1 MFHLKYT
8 YSNIIDAPLQAGDVL
23 HLIKNT
29 NMNEFMEQYWSFY
42 SAGVAIF
49 FVAGIA
55 LVLRLIFFKR
65 KRRKKEPHLSFKH
78 WNHRFENDFELLEK
92 EMHAASFLPKEAV
105 KLLKKARKKEE
116 KDEKLKDKEKTV
128 KTVTA
133 IRDKLNRG
141 LKTEEVLKHHSN
153 CVYVLTFIGS
163 IMASEV
169 EQLRDQISFLL
180 QIAQPADEIVVRL
193 TSPGGA
199 VPQYGLASSQ
209 LERLKQAGLR
219 CVVCVDTVAASGGY
233 MMAAVADKII
243 AAPFAIIGSIGVVA
257 GIPNFH
263 RVLQKHE
270 VDYHLFT
277 AGKYKRT
284 ITPFSEVTDE
294 GKQKL
299 QEDLTAIH
307 EAFKR
312 LIKEGR
318 PEVDIEAIATG
329 EYWLASEAKEKGL
342 VDEIMTSDDYLC
354 SKLEE
359 CEIIEIKT
367 ETEQNR
373 LEKMLEGGTALFKQW
388 AGSRLPGVEEEMEDV
403 RQRFR

>member
-1 MFHLKYT
+1 
-8 YSNIIDAPLQAGDVL
+8 
-23 HLIKNT
+23 
-29 NMNEFMEQYWSFY
+29 MNEFMEQYWSFY
-42 SAGVAIF
+42 HAGVTIF
-49 FVAGIA
+49 LFAGLTLLIK
-55 LVLRLIFFKR
+55 LVFFKR
-65 KRRKKEPHLSFKH
+65 KRRKKEPHLKFKH
-78 WNHRFENDFELLEK
+78 WNNRFENDFERLEN
-92 EMHAASFLPKEAV
+92 ELHVAPFLPKEAI
-105 KLLKKARKKEE
+105 KLLMKARKKEVKEE
-116 KDEKLKDKEKTV
+116 KRKEKEKSVKTISTIREKLKDG
-128 KTVTA
+128 
-133 IRDKLNRG
+133 LNS
-141 LKTEEVLKHHSN
+141 EEVLKQHSN

-263 RVLQKHE
+263 RVLQKNE

-284 ITPFSEVTDE
+284 VTPFSEVTDE

-299 QEDLTAIH
+299 QDDLTAIH

-318 PEVDIEAIATG
+318 PDVDIEEIATG
-329 EYWLASEAKEKGL
+329 EYWLASQAKEKGL
-342 VDEIMTSDDYLC
+342 VDEIMTSDDYLG
-354 SKLEE
+354 SKLDD
-359 CEIIEIKT
+359 CEVIEITT

-373 LEKMLEGGTALFKQW
+373 IEKLIEGGASLFRQW
-388 AGSRLPGVEEEMEDV
+388 TSSRIPGAGEELEDV

>member
-1 MFHLKYT
+1 
-8 YSNIIDAPLQAGDVL
+8 
-23 HLIKNT
+23 
-29 NMNEFMEQYWSFY
+29 MNEFMEQYWSFY
-42 SAGVAIF
+42 HAGVTIF
-49 FVAGIA
+49 LFAGLTLLIK
-55 LVLRLIFFKR
+55 LVFFKR
-65 KRRKKEPHLSFKH
+65 KRRKKEPHLKFKH
-78 WNHRFENDFELLEK
+78 WNQRFENDFERLEN
-92 EMHAASFLPKEAV
+92 ELHVAPFLPKEAI
-105 KLLKKARKKEE
+105 KLLMKARKKEVKEE
-116 KDEKLKDKEKTV
+116 KRKDKENSVKTISTIREKLKD
-128 KTVTA
+128 
-133 IRDKLNRG
+133 G
-141 LKTEEVLKHHSN
+141 LKSEEVLKQHSN

-263 RVLQKHE
+263 RVLQKNE

-284 ITPFSEVTDE
+284 VTPFTEVTDE

-299 QEDLTAIH
+299 QDDITAIH

-318 PEVDIEAIATG
+318 PDVDIEKIATG
-329 EYWLASEAKEKGL
+329 EYWLASQAKEKGL
-342 VDEIMTSDDYLC
+342 VDEIMTSDDYLG
-354 SKLEE
+354 SKLDD
-359 CEIIEIKT
+359 CEVIEITT

-373 LEKMLEGGTALFKQW
+373 IEKLIEGGASLFRKW
-388 AGSRLPGVEEEMEDV
+388 TSSRIPGAGEELEDV

>member
-1 MFHLKYT
+1 
-8 YSNIIDAPLQAGDVL
+8 
-23 HLIKNT
+23 
-29 NMNEFMEQYWSFY
+29 MNEFMEQYWSFY
-42 SAGVAIF
+42 HAGVTIF
-49 FVAGIA
+49 LFAGLTLLIK
-55 LVLRLIFFKR
+55 LVFFKR
-65 KRRKKEPHLSFKH
+65 KRRKKEPHLKFKH
-78 WNHRFENDFELLEK
+78 WNQRFENDFERLEN
-92 EMHAASFLPKEAV
+92 ELHVAPFLPKEAI
-105 KLLKKARKKEE
+105 KLLMKARKKEVKEE
-116 KDEKLKDKEKTV
+116 KRKDKEKSVKTISTIQEKLKD
-128 KTVTA
+128 
-133 IRDKLNRG
+133 G
-141 LKTEEVLKHHSN
+141 LKSEEVLKQHSN

-163 IMASEV
+163 IMAPEV

-263 RVLQKHE
+263 RVLQKNE

-284 ITPFSEVTDE
+284 VTPFTEVTDE

-299 QEDLTAIH
+299 QDDITAIH

-318 PEVDIEAIATG
+318 PDVDIEEIATG
-329 EYWLASEAKEKGL
+329 EYWLASQAKEKGL
-342 VDEIMTSDDYLC
+342 VDEIMTSDDYLG
-354 SKLEE
+354 SKLDD
-359 CEIIEIKT
+359 CEVIEITT

-373 LEKMLEGGTALFKQW
+373 IEKLIEGGASLFRQW
-388 AGSRLPGVEEEMEDV
+388 TSSRILGAGEELEDI

>member
-1 MFHLKYT
+1 
-8 YSNIIDAPLQAGDVL
+8 
-23 HLIKNT
+23 
-29 NMNEFMEQYWSFY
+29 MNEFMEQYWSFY
-42 SAGVAIF
+42 NAGVTIF
-49 FVAGIA
+49 LIAGLA
-55 LVLRLIFFKR
+55 LIIKLVFFKR
-65 KRRKKEPHLSFKH
+65 KRRKKEPHLKFKH
-78 WNHRFENDFELLEK
+78 WNQRFENDFERLEK
-92 EMHAASFLPKEAV
+92 ELHVAPFLPKEAT
-105 KLLKKARKKEE
+105 KLLIKARKKEVKEE
-116 KDEKLKDKEKTV
+116 KRKDKEKSVKTISTIREKLKDG
-128 KTVTA
+128 
-133 IRDKLNRG
+133 LNS
-141 LKTEEVLKHHSN
+141 EEVLKQHSN

-263 RVLQKHE
+263 RVLQKNE

-284 ITPFSEVTDE
+284 VTPFTEVTDE

-299 QEDLTAIH
+299 QDDITAIH

-318 PEVDIEAIATG
+318 PDVDIEEIATG
-329 EYWLASEAKEKGL
+329 EYWLASQAKEKGL
-342 VDEIMTSDDYLC
+342 VDEIMTSDDYLG
-354 SKLEE
+354 SKLDD
-359 CEIIEIKT
+359 CEVIEITT

-373 LEKMLEGGTALFKQW
+373 IEKLIEGGASLFRQW
-388 AGSRLPGVEEEMEDV
+388 TSSRIPGAGEELEDV

>member
-1 MFHLKYT
+1 
-8 YSNIIDAPLQAGDVL
+8 
-23 HLIKNT
+23 
-29 NMNEFMEQYWSFY
+29 MNEFMEQYWSFY
-42 SAGVAIF
+42 NAGVTIF
-49 FVAGIA
+49 LFAG
-55 LVLRLIFFKR
+55 LTLIIKIVFFKR
-65 KRRKKEPHLSFKH
+65 KRRKKESHLKFKH
-78 WNHRFENDFELLEK
+78 WNRRFENDFERLEK
-92 EMHAASFLPKEAV
+92 ELHVAPFLPKEAT
-105 KLLKKARKKEE
+105 KLLIKAKKKEVKEE
-116 KDEKLKDKEKTV
+116 KRKDKEKSVKTITTIREKLKD
-128 KTVTA
+128 
-133 IRDKLNRG
+133 G
-141 LKTEEVLKHHSN
+141 LKSEEVLKQHSN
-153 CVYVLTFIGS
+153 CVYVLTVIGS

-263 RVLQKHE
+263 RVLQKNE

-284 ITPFSEVTDE
+284 VTPFSEVTDE

-299 QEDLTAIH
+299 QDDITAIH

-318 PEVDIEAIATG
+318 PDVDIEKIATG
-329 EYWLASEAKEKGL
+329 EYWLASQAKEKGL
-342 VDEIMTSDDYLC
+342 VDEILTSDDYLG
-354 SKLEE
+354 SKLDD
-359 CEIIEIKT
+359 CEVIEITT

-373 LEKMLEGGTALFKQW
+373 LEKLIEGGASLFRQW
-388 AGSRLPGVEEEMEDV
+388 TSSRIPGAGEELEDV

>member
-1 MFHLKYT
+1 
-8 YSNIIDAPLQAGDVL
+8 
-23 HLIKNT
+23 
-29 NMNEFMEQYWSFY
+29 MNEFIEQYWSFY

-49 FVAGIA
+49 LFAGFA
-55 LVLRLIFFKR
+55 LVLKLIFFKR
-65 KRRKKEPHLSFKH
+65 KRRKKEPHLTFKH
-78 WNHRFENDFELLEK
+78 WNHRFENDFEHLER
-92 EMHAASFLPKEAV
+92 EMHAASFLPKDAA

-116 KDEKLKDKEKTV
+116 KNEKKDKEKSI
-128 KTVTA
+128 KTVTT
-133 IRDKLNRG
+133 IREKLQSG
-141 LKTEEVLKHHSN
+141 LKTEDVLKEHSN

-163 IMASEV
+163 VMATEV
-169 EQLRDQISFLL
+169 EQLREQISFLL
-180 QIAQPADEIVVRL
+180 QVAQPADEIVVRL

-199 VPQYGLASSQ
+199 VSQYGLASSQ

-233 MMAAVADKII
+233 MMASVADKII

-284 ITPFSEVTDE
+284 VTPFSEVTDE

-299 QEDLTAIH
+299 QDDLTAIH
-307 EAFKR
+307 EAFKQ
-312 LIKEGR
+312 LIKAGR
-318 PEVDIEAIATG
+318 PDVDIEEIATG
-329 EYWLASEAKEKGL
+329 EYWLATQAKEKGL

-354 SKLEE
+354 SKLDE

-367 ETEQNR
+367 EIEQNR
-373 LEKMLEGGTALFKQW
+373 LEKFLEGGTSIFKQW
-388 AGSRLPGVEEEMEDV
+388 TASRIPGVGEEMEDV

>member
-1 MFHLKYT
+1 
-8 YSNIIDAPLQAGDVL
+8 
-23 HLIKNT
+23 
-29 NMNEFMEQYWSFY
+29 MEQYWSFY

-49 FVAGIA
+49 LFAGFA
-55 LVLRLIFFKR
+55 LILKLVFFKR

-78 WNHRFENDFELLEK
+78 WNHRFENDFEHLER
-92 EMHAASFLPKEAV
+92 EMHATSFLPKDAT

-116 KDEKLKDKEKTV
+116 KNEKIKDKEKST
-128 KTVTA
+128 KTITT
-133 IRDKLNRG
+133 IREKLQRG
-141 LKTEEVLKHHSN
+141 LKTEDVLKEHSN
-153 CVYVLTFIGS
+153 YVYVLTFIGS

-169 EQLRDQISFLL
+169 EQLREQISFLI
-180 QIAQPADEIVVRL
+180 QVAQPADEIVVRL

-199 VPQYGLASSQ
+199 VSQYGLASSQ

-233 MMAAVADKII
+233 MMASVADKII
-243 AAPFAIIGSIGVVA
+243 AAPFALIGSIGVVA

-284 ITPFSEVTDE
+284 VTPFSEVTDE

-299 QEDLTAIH
+299 QDDLTAIH
-307 EAFKR
+307 EAFKQ
-312 LIKEGR
+312 LIKDGR
-318 PEVDIEAIATG
+318 PDVDIEEVATG
-329 EYWLASEAKEKGL
+329 EYWLASKAKEKGL

-354 SKLEE
+354 SKLDD

-367 ETEQNR
+367 EIEQNR
-373 LEKMLEGGTALFKQW
+373 LERLLEGGTSIFKQW
-388 AGSRLPGVEEEMEDV
+388 TASRITGVGEELEDV

>member
-1 MFHLKYT
+1 
-8 YSNIIDAPLQAGDVL
+8 
-23 HLIKNT
+23 
-29 NMNEFMEQYWSFY
+29 MNEFMEQYWSFY
-42 SAGVAIF
+42 HAGVTIF
-49 FVAGIA
+49 LFAGLTLLIK
-55 LVLRLIFFKR
+55 LVFFKR
-65 KRRKKEPHLSFKH
+65 KRRKKEPHLKFKH
-78 WNHRFENDFELLEK
+78 WNNRFENDFERLEK
-92 EMHAASFLPKEAV
+92 ELHVAPFLPKEAI
-105 KLLKKARKKEE
+105 KLLMKARKKEAKEE
-116 KDEKLKDKEKTV
+116 KRKDKENSVKTISTIREKLKD
-128 KTVTA
+128 
-133 IRDKLNRG
+133 G
-141 LKTEEVLKHHSN
+141 LKSEEVLKQHSN

-263 RVLQKHE
+263 RVLQKNE

-284 ITPFSEVTDE
+284 VTPFTEVTDE

-299 QEDLTAIH
+299 QDDITAIH

-318 PEVDIEAIATG
+318 PDVDIEEIATG
-329 EYWLASEAKEKGL
+329 EYWLASQAKEKGL
-342 VDEIMTSDDYLC
+342 VDEIMTSDDYLG
-354 SKLEE
+354 SKLDD
-359 CEIIEIKT
+359 CEVIEITT

-373 LEKMLEGGTALFKQW
+373 IEKLIEGGASLFRQW
-388 AGSRLPGVEEEMEDV
+388 TSSRIPGAGEELEDV

>member
-1 MFHLKYT
+1 
-8 YSNIIDAPLQAGDVL
+8 
-23 HLIKNT
+23 
-29 NMNEFMEQYWSFY
+29 MNEFMEQYWSFY
-42 SAGVAIF
+42 HAGVTIF
-49 FVAGIA
+49 LFAGLTLLIK
-55 LVLRLIFFKR
+55 LVFFKR
-65 KRRKKEPHLSFKH
+65 KRRKKEPHLKFKH
-78 WNHRFENDFELLEK
+78 WNQRFENDFERLEN
-92 EMHAASFLPKEAV
+92 ELHVAPFLPKEAI
-105 KLLKKARKKEE
+105 KLLMKARKKEVKEE
-116 KDEKLKDKEKTV
+116 KRKDKEKSVKTISTIQEKLKD
-128 KTVTA
+128 
-133 IRDKLNRG
+133 G
-141 LKTEEVLKHHSN
+141 LKSEEVLKQHSN

-163 IMASEV
+163 IMAPEV

-219 CVVCVDTVAASGGY
+219 CIVCVDTVAASGGY

-263 RVLQKHE
+263 RVLQKNE

-284 ITPFSEVTDE
+284 VTPFTEVTDE

-299 QEDLTAIH
+299 QDDITAIH

-318 PEVDIEAIATG
+318 PDVDIEGIATG
-329 EYWLASEAKEKGL
+329 EYWLASQAKEKGL
-342 VDEIMTSDDYLC
+342 VDEIMTSDDYLG
-354 SKLEE
+354 SKLDD
-359 CEIIEIKT
+359 CEVIEITT

-373 LEKMLEGGTALFKQW
+373 IEKLIEGGASLFRQW
-388 AGSRLPGVEEEMEDV
+388 TSSRIPGAGEELEDV

>member
-1 MFHLKYT
+1 
-8 YSNIIDAPLQAGDVL
+8 
-23 HLIKNT
+23 
-29 NMNEFMEQYWSFY
+29 MNEFMEQYWSFY
-42 SAGVAIF
+42 HAGVTIF
-49 FVAGIA
+49 LFAGLTLLIK
-55 LVLRLIFFKR
+55 LVFFKR
-65 KRRKKEPHLSFKH
+65 KRRKKEPHLKFKH
-78 WNHRFENDFELLEK
+78 WNQRFENDFERLEN
-92 EMHAASFLPKEAV
+92 ELHVAPFLPKEAI
-105 KLLKKARKKEE
+105 KLLMKARKKEGKEE
-116 KDEKLKDKEKTV
+116 KRKDKENSVKTISTIREKLKD
-128 KTVTA
+128 
-133 IRDKLNRG
+133 G
-141 LKTEEVLKHHSN
+141 LKSEEVLKQHSN

-263 RVLQKHE
+263 RVLQKNE

-284 ITPFSEVTDE
+284 VTPFSEVTDE

-299 QEDLTAIH
+299 QDDITAIH

-318 PEVDIEAIATG
+318 PDVDIEKIATG
-329 EYWLASEAKEKGL
+329 EYWLASQAKEKGL
-342 VDEIMTSDDYLC
+342 VDEIMTSDDYLG
-354 SKLEE
+354 SKLDD
-359 CEIIEIKT
+359 CEVIEITT

-373 LEKMLEGGTALFKQW
+373 IEKLIEGGASLFRQW
-388 AGSRLPGVEEEMEDV
+388 TSSRIPGAGEELEDV

>member
-1 MFHLKYT
+1 
-8 YSNIIDAPLQAGDVL
+8 
-23 HLIKNT
+23 
-29 NMNEFMEQYWSFY
+29 MNEFMEQYWSFY
-42 SAGVAIF
+42 HAGVIIF
-49 FVAGIA
+49 LFAGLA
-55 LVLRLIFFKR
+55 LIIKIVFFKR
-65 KRRKKEPHLSFKH
+65 KRRKKEPHLKFKH
-78 WNHRFENDFELLEK
+78 WNHRFENDFERLEK
-92 EMHAASFLPKEAV
+92 ELHVAPFLPKEAT
-105 KLLKKARKKEE
+105 KLLMKAKKKEVKEE
-116 KDEKLKDKEKTV
+116 KRKDKEKSVKTITTIREKLKD
-128 KTVTA
+128 
-133 IRDKLNRG
+133 G
-141 LKTEEVLKHHSN
+141 LKSEEVLKQHSN

-243 AAPFAIIGSIGVVA
+243 AAPFAIIGSIGVVT

-263 RVLQKHE
+263 RVLQKNE

-284 ITPFSEVTDE
+284 VTPFSEVTDE

-299 QEDLTAIH
+299 QDDITAIH

-318 PEVDIEAIATG
+318 PDVDIEKIATG
-329 EYWLASEAKEKGL
+329 EYWLALQAKEKGL
-342 VDEIMTSDDYLC
+342 VDEIMTSDDYLG
-354 SKLEE
+354 SKLDD
-359 CEIIEIKT
+359 CEVCLLYT
-367 ETEQNR
+367 SPSPR
-373 LEKMLEGGTALFKQW
+373 
-388 AGSRLPGVEEEMEDV
+388 D
-403 RQRFR
+403 

>member
-1 MFHLKYT
+1 
-8 YSNIIDAPLQAGDVL
+8 
-23 HLIKNT
+23 
-29 NMNEFMEQYWSFY
+29 MNEFMEQYWSFY
-42 SAGVAIF
+42 HAGVTIF
-49 FVAGIA
+49 LFAGLTLLIK
-55 LVLRLIFFKR
+55 LVFFKR
-65 KRRKKEPHLSFKH
+65 KRRKKEPHLKFKH
-78 WNHRFENDFELLEK
+78 WNNRFEKDFERLEN
-92 EMHAASFLPKEAV
+92 ELHVAPFLPKEAI
-105 KLLKKARKKEE
+105 KLLMKARKKEVKEE
-116 KDEKLKDKEKTV
+116 KRKDKEKSVKTISTIREKLKD
-128 KTVTA
+128 
-133 IRDKLNRG
+133 G
-141 LKTEEVLKHHSN
+141 LKSEEVLKQHSN

-209 LERLKQAGLR
+209 LERLNQAGLR

-263 RVLQKHE
+263 RVLQKNE

-284 ITPFSEVTDE
+284 VTPFTEVTDE

-299 QEDLTAIH
+299 QDDITAIH

-318 PEVDIEAIATG
+318 PDVDIEEIATG
-329 EYWLASEAKEKGL
+329 EYWLASQAKEKGL
-342 VDEIMTSDDYLC
+342 VDEIMTSDDYLG
-354 SKLEE
+354 SKLDD
-359 CEIIEIKT
+359 CEVIEITT

-373 LEKMLEGGTALFKQW
+373 IEKLIEGGASLFRQW
-388 AGSRLPGVEEEMEDV
+388 TSSRIPGAGEELEDV

>member
-1 MFHLKYT
+1 
-8 YSNIIDAPLQAGDVL
+8 
-23 HLIKNT
+23 
-29 NMNEFMEQYWSFY
+29 MEQYWSFY

-49 FVAGIA
+49 LFAGFA
-55 LVLRLIFFKR
+55 LVLKLIFFKR
-65 KRRKKEPHLSFKH
+65 KRRKKEPHLTFKH
-78 WNHRFENDFELLEK
+78 WNNRFENDFEHLER
-92 EMHAASFLPKEAV
+92 EMHAASFLPKDAA

-116 KDEKLKDKEKTV
+116 KNEKQKDKEKST
-128 KTVTA
+128 KTVTT
-133 IRDKLNRG
+133 IREKLQRG
-141 LKTEEVLKHHSN
+141 LKTEDVLKEHSN

-169 EQLRDQISFLL
+169 EQLREQISFLL
-180 QIAQPADEIVVRL
+180 QVAQPADEIVVRL

-199 VPQYGLASSQ
+199 VSQYGLASSQ

-233 MMAAVADKII
+233 MMASVADKII
-243 AAPFAIIGSIGVVA
+243 AAPFALIGSIGVVA

-263 RVLQKHE
+263 RVLKKHE

-284 ITPFSEVTDE
+284 VTPFSEVTDE

-299 QEDLTAIH
+299 QDDLTAIH
-307 EAFKR
+307 EAFKQ
-312 LIKEGR
+312 LIKAGR
-318 PEVDIEAIATG
+318 PNVDIEEIATG
-329 EYWLASEAKEKGL
+329 EYWLASQAKEKGL

-354 SKLEE
+354 SKLDD

-367 ETEQNR
+367 EIEQNR
-373 LEKMLEGGTALFKQW
+373 LEKLLEGGTSMFKQW
-388 AGSRLPGVEEEMEDV
+388 TASRIPGVGEELEDV

>member
-1 MFHLKYT
+1 
-8 YSNIIDAPLQAGDVL
+8 
-23 HLIKNT
+23 
-29 NMNEFMEQYWSFY
+29 MNEFMEQYWSFY
-42 SAGVAIF
+42 HAGVTIF
-49 FVAGIA
+49 LFAGLTLLIK
-55 LVLRLIFFKR
+55 LVFFKR
-65 KRRKKEPHLSFKH
+65 KRRKKEPHLKFKH
-78 WNHRFENDFELLEK
+78 WNNRFENDFERLEK
-92 EMHAASFLPKEAV
+92 ELHVAPFLPKEAI
-105 KLLKKARKKEE
+105 KLLMKARKKEVKEE
-116 KDEKLKDKEKTV
+116 KRKDKENSVKTISTIREKLKD
-128 KTVTA
+128 
-133 IRDKLNRG
+133 G
-141 LKTEEVLKHHSN
+141 LKSEEVLKQHSN

-163 IMASEV
+163 IMAPEV

-263 RVLQKHE
+263 RVLQKNE

-284 ITPFSEVTDE
+284 VTPFTEVTDE

-299 QEDLTAIH
+299 QDDITAIH

-318 PEVDIEAIATG
+318 PDVDIEEIATG
-329 EYWLASEAKEKGL
+329 EYWLASQAKEKGL
-342 VDEIMTSDDYLC
+342 VDEIMTSDDYLG
-354 SKLEE
+354 SKLDD
-359 CEIIEIKT
+359 CEVIEITT

-373 LEKMLEGGTALFKQW
+373 IEKLIQGGASLFRKW
-388 AGSRLPGVEEEMEDV
+388 TSSRIPGAGEELEDV
-403 RQRFR
+403 RQRFK

>member
-1 MFHLKYT
+1 
-8 YSNIIDAPLQAGDVL
+8 
-23 HLIKNT
+23 
-29 NMNEFMEQYWSFY
+29 
-42 SAGVAIF
+42 VAIF
-49 FVAGIA
+49 LFAGFA
-55 LVLRLIFFKR
+55 LVLKLIFFKR
-65 KRRKKEPHLSFKH
+65 KRRKKEPHLTFKH
-78 WNHRFENDFELLEK
+78 WNHRFENDFEHLER
-92 EMHAASFLPKEAV
+92 EMHAASFLPKDAA

-116 KDEKLKDKEKTV
+116 KNEKLKDKEKSI
-128 KTVTA
+128 KTVTT
-133 IRDKLNRG
+133 IREKLQRG
-141 LKTEEVLKHHSN
+141 LKTEDVLKEHSN

-163 IMASEV
+163 VMATEV
-169 EQLRDQISFLL
+169 EQLREQISFLL
-180 QIAQPADEIVVRL
+180 QVAQPADEIVVRL

-199 VPQYGLASSQ
+199 VSQYGLASSQ

-233 MMAAVADKII
+233 MMASVADKII

-284 ITPFSEVTDE
+284 VTPFSEVTDE

-299 QEDLTAIH
+299 QDDLTAIH
-307 EAFKR
+307 EAFKQ
-312 LIKEGR
+312 LIKAGR
-318 PEVDIEAIATG
+318 PDVDIEEIATG
-329 EYWLASEAKEKGL
+329 EYWLATQAKEKGL

-354 SKLEE
+354 SKLDE

-367 ETEQNR
+367 EIEQNR
-373 LEKMLEGGTALFKQW
+373 LEKFLEGGTSIFKQW
-388 AGSRLPGVEEEMEDV
+388 TASRIPGVGEEMEDV

>member
-1 MFHLKYT
+1 
-8 YSNIIDAPLQAGDVL
+8 
-23 HLIKNT
+23 
-29 NMNEFMEQYWSFY
+29 MNEFMEQYWSFY
-42 SAGVAIF
+42 HAGVTIF
-49 FVAGIA
+49 LFAGLTLLIK
-55 LVLRLIFFKR
+55 LVFFKR
-65 KRRKKEPHLSFKH
+65 KRRKKEPHLKFKH
-78 WNHRFENDFELLEK
+78 WNQRFENDFEQLEK
-92 EMHAASFLPKEAV
+92 ELNVAPFLPKEAT
-105 KLLKKARKKEE
+105 KLLIKARKKEVKEE
-116 KDEKLKDKEKTV
+116 KRKDKEKSVKTISTIREKLKDG
-128 KTVTA
+128 
-133 IRDKLNRG
+133 LNS
-141 LKTEEVLKHHSN
+141 EEVLKQHSN

-263 RVLQKHE
+263 RVLQKNE

-284 ITPFSEVTDE
+284 VTPFTEVTDE

-299 QEDLTAIH
+299 QDDITAIH

-318 PEVDIEAIATG
+318 PDVDIEEIATG
-329 EYWLASEAKEKGL
+329 EYWLASQAKEKGL
-342 VDEIMTSDDYLC
+342 VDEIMTSDDYLG
-354 SKLEE
+354 SKLDD
-359 CEIIEIKT
+359 CEVIEITT

-373 LEKMLEGGTALFKQW
+373 LEKLIEGGASLFRQW
-388 AGSRLPGVEEEMEDV
+388 TSSRIPGAGEELEDV

>member
-1 MFHLKYT
+1 
-8 YSNIIDAPLQAGDVL
+8 
-23 HLIKNT
+23 
-29 NMNEFMEQYWSFY
+29 MNEFMEQYWSFY
-42 SAGVAIF
+42 HAGVTIF
-49 FVAGIA
+49 LFAGLTLLIK
-55 LVLRLIFFKR
+55 LVFFKR
-65 KRRKKEPHLSFKH
+65 KRRKKEPHLKFKH
-78 WNHRFENDFELLEK
+78 WNNRFENDFERLEK
-92 EMHAASFLPKEAV
+92 ELNVAPFLPKEAT
-105 KLLKKARKKEE
+105 KLLIKARKKEVKEE
-116 KDEKLKDKEKTV
+116 KRKEKEKSVKTISTIREKLKDG
-128 KTVTA
+128 
-133 IRDKLNRG
+133 LNS
-141 LKTEEVLKHHSN
+141 EEVLKQHSN

-263 RVLQKHE
+263 RVLQKNE

-284 ITPFSEVTDE
+284 VTPFTEVTDE

-299 QEDLTAIH
+299 QDDITAIH

-318 PEVDIEAIATG
+318 PDVDIEEIATG
-329 EYWLASEAKEKGL
+329 EYWLASQAKEKGL
-342 VDEIMTSDDYLC
+342 VDEIMTSDDYLG
-354 SKLEE
+354 SKLDD
-359 CEIIEIKT
+359 CEVIEITT

-373 LEKMLEGGTALFKQW
+373 IEKLIEGGASLFRQW
-388 AGSRLPGVEEEMEDV
+388 TSSRIPGAGEELEDV

>member
-1 MFHLKYT
+1 
-8 YSNIIDAPLQAGDVL
+8 
-23 HLIKNT
+23 
-29 NMNEFMEQYWSFY
+29 MNEFMEQYWSFY
-42 SAGVAIF
+42 HAGVTIF
-49 FVAGIA
+49 LFAGLA
-55 LVLRLIFFKR
+55 LIIKIVFFKR
-65 KRRKKEPHLSFKH
+65 KRRKKEPHLKFKH
-78 WNHRFENDFELLEK
+78 WNRRFENDFERLEK
-92 EMHAASFLPKEAV
+92 ELHVAPFLPKEAT
-105 KLLKKARKKEE
+105 KLLMKAKKKEVKEE
-116 KDEKLKDKEKTV
+116 KRKDKEKSVKTITTIREKLKDG
-128 KTVTA
+128 
-133 IRDKLNRG
+133 LNS
-141 LKTEEVLKHHSN
+141 EEVIKQHSN
-153 CVYVLTFIGS
+153 CVYVLTFIGG

-209 LERLKQAGLR
+209 LERLKQAGLS

-243 AAPFAIIGSIGVVA
+243 AAPFAIIGSIGVVT

-263 RVLQKHE
+263 RVLQKNE

-284 ITPFSEVTDE
+284 VTPFSEVTDE

-299 QEDLTAIH
+299 QDDITAIH

-318 PEVDIEAIATG
+318 PDVDIEKIATG
-329 EYWLASEAKEKGL
+329 EYWLASQAKEKGL
-342 VDEIMTSDDYLC
+342 VDEIMTSDDYLG
-354 SKLEE
+354 SKLDD
-359 CEIIEIKT
+359 CEVIEITT

-373 LEKMLEGGTALFKQW
+373 IEKLIEGGATLFRKW
-388 AGSRLPGVEEEMEDV
+388 TSSRIPGAGEELEDV

>member
-1 MFHLKYT
+1 
-8 YSNIIDAPLQAGDVL
+8 
-23 HLIKNT
+23 
-29 NMNEFMEQYWSFY
+29 MNEFMEQYWSFY
-42 SAGVAIF
+42 HAGVTIF
-49 FVAGIA
+49 LFAGLTLLIK
-55 LVLRLIFFKR
+55 LVFFKR
-65 KRRKKEPHLSFKH
+65 KRRKKEPHLKFKH
-78 WNHRFENDFELLEK
+78 WNNRFENDFERLEN
-92 EMHAASFLPKEAV
+92 ELHVAPFLPKEAI
-105 KLLKKARKKEE
+105 KLLMKARKKEVKEE
-116 KDEKLKDKEKTV
+116 KRKDKENSVKTISTIREKLK
-128 KTVTA
+128 
-133 IRDKLNRG
+133 NG
-141 LKTEEVLKHHSN
+141 LKSEEVLKQHSN

-263 RVLQKHE
+263 RVLQKNE

-284 ITPFSEVTDE
+284 VTPFTEVTDE

-299 QEDLTAIH
+299 QDDITAIH

-318 PEVDIEAIATG
+318 PDVDIEEIATG
-329 EYWLASEAKEKGL
+329 EYWLASQAKEKGL
-342 VDEIMTSDDYLC
+342 VDEIMTSDDYLG
-354 SKLEE
+354 SKLDD
-359 CEIIEIKT
+359 CEVIEITT

-373 LEKMLEGGTALFKQW
+373 IEKLIEGGSSLFRQW
-388 AGSRLPGVEEEMEDV
+388 TSSRIPGAGEELEDV

>member
-1 MFHLKYT
+1 
-8 YSNIIDAPLQAGDVL
+8 
-23 HLIKNT
+23 
-29 NMNEFMEQYWSFY
+29 MNEFMEQYWSFY
-42 SAGVAIF
+42 HAGVTIF
-49 FVAGIA
+49 LFAGLTLLIK
-55 LVLRLIFFKR
+55 LVFFKR
-65 KRRKKEPHLSFKH
+65 KRRKKEPHLKFKH
-78 WNHRFENDFELLEK
+78 WNQRFENDFERLEN
-92 EMHAASFLPKEAV
+92 ELHVAPFLPKEAI
-105 KLLKKARKKEE
+105 KLLMKARKKEVKEE
-116 KDEKLKDKEKTV
+116 KRKDKENSVKTISTIREKLKD
-128 KTVTA
+128 
-133 IRDKLNRG
+133 G
-141 LKTEEVLKHHSN
+141 LKSEEVLKQHSN

-169 EQLRDQISFLL
+169 EQLRDLISFLL

-199 VPQYGLASSQ
+199 VPLYGLASSQ

-263 RVLQKHE
+263 RVLQKNE

-284 ITPFSEVTDE
+284 VTPFTEVTDE

-299 QEDLTAIH
+299 QDDITAIH

-318 PEVDIEAIATG
+318 PDVDIEEIATG
-329 EYWLASEAKEKGL
+329 EYWLASQAKEKGL
-342 VDEIMTSDDYLC
+342 VDEIMTSDDYLG
-354 SKLEE
+354 SKLDD
-359 CEIIEIKT
+359 CEVIEITT

-373 LEKMLEGGTALFKQW
+373 IEKLIEGGASLFRQW
-388 AGSRLPGVEEEMEDV
+388 TSSRIPGAGEELEDV

>member
-1 MFHLKYT
+1 
-8 YSNIIDAPLQAGDVL
+8 
-23 HLIKNT
+23 
-29 NMNEFMEQYWSFY
+29 MNEFMEQYWSFY
-42 SAGVAIF
+42 HAGVTIF
-49 FVAGIA
+49 LFAGLA
-55 LVLRLIFFKR
+55 LIIKIVFFKR
-65 KRRKKEPHLSFKH
+65 KRRKKEPHLKFKH
-78 WNHRFENDFELLEK
+78 WNRRFENDFERLEK
-92 EMHAASFLPKEAV
+92 ELHVAPFLPKEAT
-105 KLLKKARKKEE
+105 KLLMKAKKKEVKEE
-116 KDEKLKDKEKTV
+116 KRKDKEKSVKTITTIREKLKD
-128 KTVTA
+128 
-133 IRDKLNRG
+133 G
-141 LKTEEVLKHHSN
+141 LKSEEVLKQHSN

-263 RVLQKHE
+263 RVLQKNE

-284 ITPFSEVTDE
+284 VTPFSEVTDE

-299 QEDLTAIH
+299 QDDITAIH

-318 PEVDIEAIATG
+318 PDVDIEKIATG
-329 EYWLASEAKEKGL
+329 EYWLASQAKEKGL
-342 VDEIMTSDDYLC
+342 VDEIMTSDDYLG
-354 SKLEE
+354 SKLDD
-359 CEIIEIKT
+359 CEVIEITT

-373 LEKMLEGGTALFKQW
+373 IEKLIEGGASLFRKW
-388 AGSRLPGVEEEMEDV
+388 TSSRIPGAGEELEDV

>member
-1 MFHLKYT
+1 
-8 YSNIIDAPLQAGDVL
+8 
-23 HLIKNT
+23 
-29 NMNEFMEQYWSFY
+29 MNEFMEQYWSFY
-42 SAGVAIF
+42 HAGVTIF
-49 FVAGIA
+49 LFAGLTLLIK
-55 LVLRLIFFKR
+55 LVFFKR
-65 KRRKKEPHLSFKH
+65 KRRKKEPHLKFKH
-78 WNHRFENDFELLEK
+78 WNNRFENDFERLEK
-92 EMHAASFLPKEAV
+92 ELHVAPFLPKEAI
-105 KLLKKARKKEE
+105 KLLMKARKKEVKEE
-116 KDEKLKDKEKTV
+116 KRKDKEKSVKTISTIREKLKD
-128 KTVTA
+128 
-133 IRDKLNRG
+133 G
-141 LKTEEVLKHHSN
+141 LKSEEVLKQHSN

-263 RVLQKHE
+263 RVLQKNE

-284 ITPFSEVTDE
+284 VTPFTEVTDE

-299 QEDLTAIH
+299 QDDITAIH
-307 EAFKR
+307 DAFKR

-318 PEVDIEAIATG
+318 PDVDIEEIATG
-329 EYWLASEAKEKGL
+329 EYWLASQAKEKGL
-342 VDEIMTSDDYLC
+342 VDEIMTSDDYLG
-354 SKLEE
+354 SKLDD
-359 CEIIEIKT
+359 CEVIEITT

-373 LEKMLEGGTALFKQW
+373 IEKLIEGGASLFRKW
-388 AGSRLPGVEEEMEDV
+388 TSSRIPGAGEELEDV

>member
-1 MFHLKYT
+1 
-8 YSNIIDAPLQAGDVL
+8 
-23 HLIKNT
+23 
-29 NMNEFMEQYWSFY
+29 MNEFIEQYWSFY

-49 FVAGIA
+49 LFAGFA
-55 LVLRLIFFKR
+55 LVLKLIFFKR
-65 KRRKKEPHLSFKH
+65 KRRKKEPHLTFKH
-78 WNHRFENDFELLEK
+78 WNHRFENDFEHLER
-92 EMHAASFLPKEAV
+92 EMHAASFLPKDAA

-116 KDEKLKDKEKTV
+116 KNEKLKDKEKSI
-128 KTVTA
+128 KTVTT
-133 IRDKLNRG
+133 IREKLQRG
-141 LKTEEVLKHHSN
+141 LKTEDVLKEHSN

-163 IMASEV
+163 VMATEV
-169 EQLRDQISFLL
+169 EQLREQISFLL
-180 QIAQPADEIVVRL
+180 QVAQPADEIVVRL

-199 VPQYGLASSQ
+199 VSQYGLASSQ

-233 MMAAVADKII
+233 MMASVADKII

-284 ITPFSEVTDE
+284 VTPFSEVTDE

-299 QEDLTAIH
+299 QDDLTAIH
-307 EAFKR
+307 EAFKQ
-312 LIKEGR
+312 LIKAGR
-318 PEVDIEAIATG
+318 PDVDIEEIATG
-329 EYWLASEAKEKGL
+329 EYWLATQAKEKGL

-354 SKLEE
+354 SKLDD

-367 ETEQNR
+367 EIEQNR
-373 LEKMLEGGTALFKQW
+373 LEKFLEGGTSIFKQW
-388 AGSRLPGVEEEMEDV
+388 TASRIPGVGEEMEDV

>member
-1 MFHLKYT
+1 
-8 YSNIIDAPLQAGDVL
+8 
-23 HLIKNT
+23 
-29 NMNEFMEQYWSFY
+29 MNEFMEQYWSFY
-42 SAGVAIF
+42 HAGVTIF
-49 FVAGIA
+49 LFAGLTLLIK
-55 LVLRLIFFKR
+55 LVFFKR
-65 KRRKKEPHLSFKH
+65 KRRKKEPHLKFKH
-78 WNHRFENDFELLEK
+78 WNQRFENDFERLEN
-92 EMHAASFLPKEAV
+92 ELHVAPFLPKEAI
-105 KLLKKARKKEE
+105 KLLMKARKKEVKEE
-116 KDEKLKDKEKTV
+116 KRKDKENSVKTISTIREKLKD
-128 KTVTA
+128 
-133 IRDKLNRG
+133 G
-141 LKTEEVLKHHSN
+141 LKSEEVLKQHSN

-219 CVVCVDTVAASGGY
+219 CIVCVDTVAASGGY

-263 RVLQKHE
+263 RVLQKNE

-284 ITPFSEVTDE
+284 VTPFTEVTDE

-299 QEDLTAIH
+299 QDDITAIH

-318 PEVDIEAIATG
+318 PDVDIEEIATG
-329 EYWLASEAKEKGL
+329 EYWLASQAKEKGL
-342 VDEIMTSDDYLC
+342 VDEIMTSDDYLG
-354 SKLEE
+354 SKLDD
-359 CEIIEIKT
+359 CEVIEITT

-373 LEKMLEGGTALFKQW
+373 IEKLIEGGASLFRQW
-388 AGSRLPGVEEEMEDV
+388 TSSRIPGAGEELEDV

>member
-1 MFHLKYT
+1 
-8 YSNIIDAPLQAGDVL
+8 
-23 HLIKNT
+23 
-29 NMNEFMEQYWSFY
+29 MEQYWSFY

-49 FVAGIA
+49 LFAGFA
-55 LVLRLIFFKR
+55 LIMKLVFFKR
-65 KRRKKEPHLSFKH
+65 KRRKKEPYLSFKH
-78 WNHRFENDFELLEK
+78 WNHRFENDFEHLER
-92 EMHAASFLPKEAV
+92 EMHATSFLPKDAT

-116 KDEKLKDKEKTV
+116 KNEKLKDKEKST
-128 KTVTA
+128 KTVTT
-133 IRDKLNRG
+133 IREKLLRG
-141 LKTEEVLKHHSN
+141 LKTEDVLKEHSN
-153 CVYVLTFIGS
+153 YVYVLTFIGS

-169 EQLRDQISFLL
+169 EQLREQISFLI
-180 QIAQPADEIVVRL
+180 QVAQPADEIVVRL

-199 VPQYGLASSQ
+199 VSQYGLASSQ

-233 MMAAVADKII
+233 MMASVADKII
-243 AAPFAIIGSIGVVA
+243 AAPFALIGSIGVVA

-284 ITPFSEVTDE
+284 VTPFSEVTDE

-299 QEDLTAIH
+299 QDDLTAIH
-307 EAFKR
+307 EAFKQ
-312 LIKEGR
+312 LIKDGR
-318 PEVDIEAIATG
+318 PDVDIEEVATG
-329 EYWLASEAKEKGL
+329 EYWLASKAKEKGL

-354 SKLEE
+354 SKLDD

-367 ETEQNR
+367 EIEQNR
-373 LEKMLEGGTALFKQW
+373 LERLLEGGTSIFKQW
-388 AGSRLPGVEEEMEDV
+388 TASRITGVGEELEDV

>member
-1 MFHLKYT
+1 
-8 YSNIIDAPLQAGDVL
+8 
-23 HLIKNT
+23 
-29 NMNEFMEQYWSFY
+29 MNEFMEQYWSFY

-49 FVAGIA
+49 LFAGFA
-55 LVLRLIFFKR
+55 LVLKLIFFKR
-65 KRRKKEPHLSFKH
+65 KRRKKEPHLTFKH
-78 WNHRFENDFELLEK
+78 WNNRFENDFEHLER
-92 EMHAASFLPKEAV
+92 EMHAASFLPKDAA

-116 KDEKLKDKEKTV
+116 KNEKQKDKEKST
-128 KTVTA
+128 KTVTT
-133 IRDKLNRG
+133 IREKLQRG
-141 LKTEEVLKHHSN
+141 LKTEDVLKEHSN

-169 EQLRDQISFLL
+169 EQLREQISFLL
-180 QIAQPADEIVVRL
+180 QVAQPADEIVVRL

-199 VPQYGLASSQ
+199 VSQYGLASSQ

-233 MMAAVADKII
+233 MMASVADKII
-243 AAPFAIIGSIGVVA
+243 AAPFALIGSIGVVA

-284 ITPFSEVTDE
+284 VTPFSEVTDE

-299 QEDLTAIH
+299 QDDLTAIH
-307 EAFKR
+307 EAFKQ
-312 LIKEGR
+312 LIKAGR
-318 PEVDIEAIATG
+318 PNVDIEEIATG
-329 EYWLASEAKEKGL
+329 EYWLASQAKEKGL

-354 SKLEE
+354 SKLED

-367 ETEQNR
+367 EIEQNR
-373 LEKMLEGGTALFKQW
+373 LEKLLEGGTSMFKQW
-388 AGSRLPGVEEEMEDV
+388 TASRIPGVGEELEDV

>member
-1 MFHLKYT
+1 
-8 YSNIIDAPLQAGDVL
+8 
-23 HLIKNT
+23 
-29 NMNEFMEQYWSFY
+29 MNEFMEQYWSFY
-42 SAGVAIF
+42 HAGVTIF
-49 FVAGIA
+49 LFAGLTLLIK
-55 LVLRLIFFKR
+55 LIFFKR
-65 KRRKKEPHLSFKH
+65 KRRKKEPHLKFKH
-78 WNHRFENDFELLEK
+78 WNQRFENDFERLEN
-92 EMHAASFLPKEAV
+92 ELHVAPFLPKEAI
-105 KLLKKARKKEE
+105 KLLMKARKKEVKEE
-116 KDEKLKDKEKTV
+116 KRKDKEKSVKTITTIREKLKDG
-128 KTVTA
+128 
-133 IRDKLNRG
+133 LNS
-141 LKTEEVLKHHSN
+141 EEVLKQHSN

-263 RVLQKHE
+263 RVLQKNE

-284 ITPFSEVTDE
+284 VTPFSEVTDE
-294 GKQKL
+294 GKQKM
-299 QEDLTAIH
+299 QDDLTAIH

-318 PEVDIEAIATG
+318 PDVDIEKIATG
-329 EYWLASEAKEKGL
+329 EYWLASQAKEKGL
-342 VDEIMTSDDYLC
+342 VDEIMTSDDYLG
-354 SKLEE
+354 SKLDD
-359 CEIIEIKT
+359 CEVIEITT

-373 LEKMLEGGTALFKQW
+373 LEKLIEGGASLFRQW
-388 AGSRLPGVEEEMEDV
+388 TSSRIPGAGEELEDV

>member
-1 MFHLKYT
+1 
-8 YSNIIDAPLQAGDVL
+8 
-23 HLIKNT
+23 
-29 NMNEFMEQYWSFY
+29 MEQYWSFY
-42 SAGVAIF
+42 HAGVTIF
-49 FVAGIA
+49 LFAGLTLLIK
-55 LVLRLIFFKR
+55 LVFFKR
-65 KRRKKEPHLSFKH
+65 KRRKKEPHLKFKH
-78 WNHRFENDFELLEK
+78 WNQRFENDFERLEN
-92 EMHAASFLPKEAV
+92 ELHVAPFLPKEAI
-105 KLLKKARKKEE
+105 KLLMKARKKEVKEE
-116 KDEKLKDKEKTV
+116 KRKDKENSVKTISTIREKLKD
-128 KTVTA
+128 
-133 IRDKLNRG
+133 G
-141 LKTEEVLKHHSN
+141 LKSEEVLKQHSN

-263 RVLQKHE
+263 RVLQKNE

-284 ITPFSEVTDE
+284 VTPFTEVTDE

-299 QEDLTAIH
+299 QDDITAIH

-318 PEVDIEAIATG
+318 PDVDIEGIATG
-329 EYWLASEAKEKGL
+329 EYWLASQAKEKGL
-342 VDEIMTSDDYLC
+342 VDEIMTSDDYLG
-354 SKLEE
+354 SKLDD
-359 CEIIEIKT
+359 CEVIEITT

-373 LEKMLEGGTALFKQW
+373 IEKLIEGGASLFRQW
-388 AGSRLPGVEEEMEDV
+388 TSSRIPGAGEELEDV

>member
-1 MFHLKYT
+1 
-8 YSNIIDAPLQAGDVL
+8 
-23 HLIKNT
+23 
-29 NMNEFMEQYWSFY
+29 MNEFMEQYWSFY
-42 SAGVAIF
+42 HAGVTIF
-49 FVAGIA
+49 LFAGLTLLIK
-55 LVLRLIFFKR
+55 LVFFKR
-65 KRRKKEPHLSFKH
+65 KRRKKEPHLKFKH
-78 WNHRFENDFELLEK
+78 WNQRFENDFERLEN
-92 EMHAASFLPKEAV
+92 ELHVAPFLPKEAI
-105 KLLKKARKKEE
+105 KLLMKARKKEVKEE
-116 KDEKLKDKEKTV
+116 KRKDKENSVKTISTIREKLKD
-128 KTVTA
+128 
-133 IRDKLNRG
+133 G
-141 LKTEEVLKHHSN
+141 LKSEEVLKQHSN

-163 IMASEV
+163 IMAPEV

-263 RVLQKHE
+263 RVLQKNE

-284 ITPFSEVTDE
+284 VTPFTEVTDE

-299 QEDLTAIH
+299 QDDITAIH

-318 PEVDIEAIATG
+318 PDVDIEEIATG
-329 EYWLASEAKEKGL
+329 EYWLASQAKEKGL
-342 VDEIMTSDDYLC
+342 VDEIMTSDDYLGR
-354 SKLEE
+354 KLDD
-359 CEIIEIKT
+359 CEVIEITT

-373 LEKMLEGGTALFKQW
+373 IEKLIEGGASLFRQW
-388 AGSRLPGVEEEMEDV
+388 TSSRIPGAGEELEDV

>member
-1 MFHLKYT
+1 
-8 YSNIIDAPLQAGDVL
+8 
-23 HLIKNT
+23 
-29 NMNEFMEQYWSFY
+29 MNEFIEQYWSFY

-49 FVAGIA
+49 LFAGFA
-55 LVLRLIFFKR
+55 LVLKLIFFKR

-78 WNHRFENDFELLEK
+78 WNHRFENDFEHLER
-92 EMHAASFLPKEAV
+92 EMHAASFLPKDAA

-116 KDEKLKDKEKTV
+116 KNEKQKDKEKSI
-128 KTVTA
+128 KTVTT
-133 IRDKLNRG
+133 IREKLQSG
-141 LKTEEVLKHHSN
+141 LKTEDVLKEHSN

-163 IMASEV
+163 VMATEV
-169 EQLRDQISFLL
+169 EQLREQISFLL
-180 QIAQPADEIVVRL
+180 QVAQPADEIVVRL

-199 VPQYGLASSQ
+199 VSQYGLASSQ

-233 MMAAVADKII
+233 MMASVADKII

-284 ITPFSEVTDE
+284 VTPFSEVTDE

-299 QEDLTAIH
+299 QDDLTAIH
-307 EAFKR
+307 EAFKQ
-312 LIKEGR
+312 LIKAGR
-318 PEVDIEAIATG
+318 PDVDIEEIATG
-329 EYWLASEAKEKGL
+329 EYWLATQAKEKGL

-354 SKLEE
+354 SKLDE

-367 ETEQNR
+367 EIEQNR
-373 LEKMLEGGTALFKQW
+373 LEKFLEGGTSIFKQW
-388 AGSRLPGVEEEMEDV
+388 TASRIPGVGEEMEDV

>member
-1 MFHLKYT
+1 
-8 YSNIIDAPLQAGDVL
+8 
-23 HLIKNT
+23 
-29 NMNEFMEQYWSFY
+29 MNEFMEQYWSFY
-42 SAGVAIF
+42 NAGVTIF
-49 FVAGIA
+49 LIAGLA
-55 LVLRLIFFKR
+55 LIIKLVFFKR
-65 KRRKKEPHLSFKH
+65 KRRKKEPHLKFKH
-78 WNHRFENDFELLEK
+78 WNQRFENDFERLEK
-92 EMHAASFLPKEAV
+92 ELHVAPFLPKEAT
-105 KLLKKARKKEE
+105 KLLMKARKKEVKEE
-116 KDEKLKDKEKTV
+116 KRKDKEKSVKTISTIREKLKDG
-128 KTVTA
+128 
-133 IRDKLNRG
+133 LNS
-141 LKTEEVLKHHSN
+141 EEVLKQHSN

-263 RVLQKHE
+263 RVLQKNE

-284 ITPFSEVTDE
+284 VTPFTEVTDE

-299 QEDLTAIH
+299 QDDITAIH

-318 PEVDIEAIATG
+318 PDVDIEEIATG
-329 EYWLASEAKEKGL
+329 EYWLASQAKEKGL
-342 VDEIMTSDDYLC
+342 VDEIMTSDDYLG
-354 SKLEE
+354 SKLDD
-359 CEIIEIKT
+359 CEVIEITT

-373 LEKMLEGGTALFKQW
+373 IEKLIEGGASLFRQW
-388 AGSRLPGVEEEMEDV
+388 TSSRIPGAGEELEDV

>member
-1 MFHLKYT
+1 
-8 YSNIIDAPLQAGDVL
+8 
-23 HLIKNT
+23 
-29 NMNEFMEQYWSFY
+29 MNEFMEQYWSFY
-42 SAGVAIF
+42 HAGVTIF
-49 FVAGIA
+49 LFAGLTLLIK
-55 LVLRLIFFKR
+55 LVFFKR
-65 KRRKKEPHLSFKH
+65 KRRNKEPHLKFKH
-78 WNHRFENDFELLEK
+78 WNNRFENDFERLGNEL
-92 EMHAASFLPKEAV
+92 HVAPFLPKEAT
-105 KLLKKARKKEE
+105 KLLMKAKKKEVKEE
-116 KDEKLKDKEKTV
+116 KRKDKEKSVKTITTIREKLKD
-128 KTVTA
+128 
-133 IRDKLNRG
+133 G
-141 LKTEEVLKHHSN
+141 LKSEEVLKQHSN

-219 CVVCVDTVAASGGY
+219 CVICVDTVAASGGY

-263 RVLQKHE
+263 RVLQKNE

-284 ITPFSEVTDE
+284 VTPFSEVTDE

-299 QEDLTAIH
+299 QDDITAIH
-307 EAFKR
+307 EAFKH

-318 PEVDIEAIATG
+318 PDVDIEKIATG
-329 EYWLASEAKEKGL
+329 EYWLASQAKEKGL
-342 VDEIMTSDDYLC
+342 VDEIMTSDDYLG
-354 SKLEE
+354 SKLDD
-359 CEIIEIKT
+359 CEVIEITT

-373 LEKMLEGGTALFKQW
+373 IEKLIEGGASLFRKW
-388 AGSRLPGVEEEMEDV
+388 TSSRIPGAGEELEDV

>member
-1 MFHLKYT
+1 
-8 YSNIIDAPLQAGDVL
+8 
-23 HLIKNT
+23 
-29 NMNEFMEQYWSFY
+29 MEQYWSFY
-42 SAGVAIF
+42 HAGVTIF
-49 FVAGIA
+49 LFAGLTLLIK
-55 LVLRLIFFKR
+55 LVFFKR
-65 KRRKKEPHLSFKH
+65 KRRKKEPHLKFKH
-78 WNHRFENDFELLEK
+78 WNQRFKNDFERLEN
-92 EMHAASFLPKEAV
+92 ELHVAPFLPKEAI
-105 KLLKKARKKEE
+105 KLLMKARKKEAKEE
-116 KDEKLKDKEKTV
+116 KRKDKEKSVKTISTIREKLKD
-128 KTVTA
+128 
-133 IRDKLNRG
+133 G
-141 LKTEEVLKHHSN
+141 LKSEEVLKQHSN

-263 RVLQKHE
+263 RVLQKNE

-284 ITPFSEVTDE
+284 VTPFTEVTDE

-299 QEDLTAIH
+299 QDDITAIH

-318 PEVDIEAIATG
+318 PDVDIEKIATG
-329 EYWLASEAKEKGL
+329 EYWLASQAKEKGL
-342 VDEIMTSDDYLC
+342 VDEIMTSDDYLG
-354 SKLEE
+354 SKLDD
-359 CEIIEIKT
+359 CEVIEITT

-373 LEKMLEGGTALFKQW
+373 IEKLIEGGASLFRQW
-388 AGSRLPGVEEEMEDV
+388 TSSRIPGAGEELEDV
-403 RQRFR
+403 RQRFK